1 MCAVDRIPY
10 VLGYDLE
17 WISTT
22 VVLTV
27 NEGAN
32 MYISLKE
39 NWGFIF

>member
-1 MCAVDRIPY
+1 MCSVDIIPY

-17 WISTT
+17 WIYTT

-27 NEGAN
+27 NEEAN
-32 MYISLKE
+32 MCISLKE